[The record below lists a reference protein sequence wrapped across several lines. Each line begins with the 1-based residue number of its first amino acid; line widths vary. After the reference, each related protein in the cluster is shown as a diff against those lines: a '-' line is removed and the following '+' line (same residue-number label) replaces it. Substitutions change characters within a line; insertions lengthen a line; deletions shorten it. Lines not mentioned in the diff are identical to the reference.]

1 MGDIENCPDRFI
13 IFKFPFGGLGGV
25 KQVLDRVRL
34 NRYNDMVKQLCSNVN
49 GSSVVM
55 LNAAVPMKIRKKK
68 GMLPELPVLE
78 EFREIVKLSA

>member
-1 MGDIENCPDRFI
+1 
-13 IFKFPFGGLGGV
+13 
-25 KQVLDRVRL
+25 
-34 NRYNDMVKQLCSNVN
+34 MVKQLCSNVN